1 MAKSPRSSSTA
12 AGDAASKLSTNRSR
26 LCRQRQKVYAAK
38 LESDVQALRASVSR
52 LSEKW
57 RQKQTEAQA
66 PTISPSKSIA
76 DRVRFY
82 CDTFKNG
89 LPSASPVTG
98 SSKKRPH
105 AELSRETQRDLLLD
119 LMDEDVQVFDWSGQ
133 SYNGVAALLAR
144 WEAWTQCHSSL
155 VCELESMEVIKA
167 TEFSIVRTQCQLRVR
182 TQASTIDYLFPHV
195 APDDALWNKL
205 VDKDICYALSDTFVF
220 NDDDRVVKYSCD
232 IDFVS
237 ALLQLV
243 GNHQDVLRL
252 LQPQEEGQSSSSTRS
267 CRSPLPS
274 FNALPPSALEKD
286 TRLAVSFLL
295 S

>member
-26 LCRQRQKVYAAK
+26 LCRQRQKVYAAN
-38 LESDVQALRASVSR
+38 LENDVQALRAAVSR
-52 LSEKW
+52 LSDKW

-66 PTISPSKSIA
+66 STASPSKSVA

-82 CDTFKNG
+82 CDAFKNG
-89 LPSASPVTG
+89 LPSATSATG
-98 SSKKRPH
+98 SKKRPH
-105 AELSRETQRDLLLD
+105 AELSRETQRDFLLD

-133 SYNGVAALLAR
+133 SSNGVVALLAR
-144 WEAWTQCHSSL
+144 WEAWTQSHSSL
-155 VCELESMEVIKA
+155 VCDLESMEVIKA

-182 TQASTIDYLFPHV
+182 TQASTMEYLFPHV
-195 APDDALWNKL
+195 AADDELWKKL

-220 NDDDRVVKYSCD
+220 NDEGRVMKYSCD

-243 GNHQDVLRL
+243 GKHQDVLRL
-252 LQPQEEGQSSSSTRS
+252 LQPQEDQSASSTRS